1 MNGDVRVRLSAG
13 MRLQW
18 ETAQSAYV
26 MLYPE
31 GMIKLNEP
39 AGEILSRCDGRT
51 VDALIGD
58 LQQAFPHADLTADVI
73 TFLEEADSKGWLRT
87 TKGEDDGY

>member
-1 MNGDVRVRLSAG
+1 MNGDVRIWLSAG

-18 ETAQSAYV
+18 EAAQSAYV

-31 GMIKLNEP
+31 GMIKLNGP

-51 VDALIGD
+51 VDGLIAD
-58 LQQAFPHADLTADVI
+58 LQQAFPSADLTADVI
-73 TFLEEADSKGWLRT
+73 TFLEEANTKGWLRT
-87 TKGEDDGY
+87 TEGDDDG